1 MSKKYDNV
9 YSKKFN
15 YFNVYVIKGKNGDIL
30 IDTGFIC
37 MKKRLKKWL
46 DQFNIKLIILT
57 HVHVDHAWNVAY
69 LKKIYNC
76 EIAIGELD
84 LNNINN
90 KNINTKPLSKKFN
103 TWTKLMT
110 WGMNRFVQE
119 EYKPDYLLKDKQIID
134 KYGLKLK
141 IILLSGH
148 TTGSIGIKYK
158 DYLFAGDALV
168 NRGKKVTIA
177 FQNQDNEKAKESV
190 KYILN
195 ENPKIVF
202 IGHDKEI
209 TNEKLLYSFENN
221 TK

>member
-1 MSKKYDNV
+1 MSKKYDNI

-84 LNNINN
+84 LNNIDN

-119 EYKPDYLLKDKQIID
+119 DYKPDYLLKDKQIID

-148 TTGSIGIKYK
+148 TTG
-158 DYLFAGDALV
+158 
-168 NRGKKVTIA
+168 
-177 FQNQDNEKAKESV
+177 
-190 KYILN
+190 
-195 ENPKIVF
+195 
-202 IGHDKEI
+202 
-209 TNEKLLYSFENN
+209 
-221 TK
+221 

>member
-1 MSKKYDNV
+1 
-9 YSKKFN
+9 
-15 YFNVYVIKGKNGDIL
+15 
-30 IDTGFIC
+30 

-84 LNNINN
+84 LNNIDN

-119 EYKPDYLLKDKQIID
+119 DYKPDYLLKDKQIID

-148 TTGSIGIKYK
+148 TTG
-158 DYLFAGDALV
+158 
-168 NRGKKVTIA
+168 
-177 FQNQDNEKAKESV
+177 
-190 KYILN
+190 
-195 ENPKIVF
+195 
-202 IGHDKEI
+202 
-209 TNEKLLYSFENN
+209 
-221 TK
+221 